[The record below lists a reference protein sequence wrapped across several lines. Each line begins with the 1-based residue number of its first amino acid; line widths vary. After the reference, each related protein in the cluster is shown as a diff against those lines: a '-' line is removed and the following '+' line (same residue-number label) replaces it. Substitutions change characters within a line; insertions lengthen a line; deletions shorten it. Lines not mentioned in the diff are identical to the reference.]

1 MTDLSSGSVPATVR
15 HLLFWIDEQKIEIKA
30 LFGYSGSGT
39 PEIKRNIFD
48 TKLKEAGYISI

>member
-1 MTDLSSGSVPATVR
+1 MMTDLSSGSVPATVR

-48 TKLKEAGYISI
+48 TKL